1 MASTRNELMTKEELK
16 KLLHEEIEKR
26 SDVMLEAWLN
36 FERNPSAR
44 TFRDAENIPHN
55 EMLRA
60 LDSVTGKVTQ
70 NAISEAESSPEL
82 KKTEETTGI
91 DKRACN

>member
-1 MASTRNELMTKEELK
+1 MTKEELK

-82 KKTEETTGI
+82 KKRKKPRVSTNAPATKARQV
-91 DKRACN
+91 D